1 MMDEMRAFATLT
13 YNRTLTAKN
22 KASVIDELRAIVEV
36 AGDLGKVAPAGESP
50 PVGGGKGKGKA
61 KPPPVAGKKRK
72 HDDDAI
78 PVWRGKSRRPR
89 RGAVSRRRGQ
99 PVVPGCV
106 TAVHSDDT
114 HDIKYDDGDEDE
126 HLPACYLSTTVDR
139 FDDE

>member
-1 MMDEMRAFATLT
+1 MDEMRAFAMLT

-22 KASVIDELRAIVEV
+22 KAPMIDELRAIVEA
-36 AGDLGKVAPAGESP
+36 AGDQGKAAPAGVSP
-50 PVGGGKGKGKA
+50 QVAGGGKGKGKA

-99 PVVPGCV
+99 PVVPRPRHGR
-106 TAVHSDDT
+106 A
-114 HDIKYDDGDEDE
+114 
-126 HLPACYLSTTVDR
+126 
-139 FDDE
+139 